1 VGTRRTVKKKQHP
14 IAPWRMV
21 VRGILASCPRCG
33 SRGLWHSWFKMKER
47 CPTCGY
53 KIARDEGFWLGGYTM
68 NVVIGE
74 GLLGLHL
81 LVFAG
86 WILNNPDKPIRTW
99 VYVAI
104 VLAVVPPVLFFKFS
118 RTIWMA
124 MDLLIHPL
132 EPWEEA
138 DAELHKASAAVS

>member
-1 VGTRRTVKKKQHP
+1 
-14 IAPWRMV
+14 
-21 VRGILASCPRCG
+21 
-33 SRGLWHSWFKMKER
+33 MKER

-74 GLLGLHL
+74 GLLGLYM
-81 LVFAG
+81 LVFAAR
-86 WILNNPDKPIRTW
+86 IVSHPDDAIRPW
-99 VYVAI
+99 MYVAI
-104 VLAVVPPVLFFKFS
+104 VLAIVPPILLFKLS
-118 RTIWMA
+118 RTTWMA

-138 DAELHKASAAVS
+138 DADLARGQD

>member
-1 VGTRRTVKKKQHP
+1 MTKKKRAV
-14 IAPWRMV
+14 APTLMLWR
-21 VRGILASCPRCG
+21 GLLASCPRCG
-33 SRGLWHSWFKMKER
+33 SRGLWLSWFKMKER

-68 NVVIGE
+68 NIVVGE
-74 GLLGLHL
+74 ALLGGFL

-86 WILNNPDKPIRTW
+86 WVINNPDEPIRNW
-99 VYVAI
+99 LYAALA
-104 VLAVVPPVLFFKFS
+104 LAVIPPILFFKLS

-138 DAELHKASAAVS
+138 DADLAKTKAADD